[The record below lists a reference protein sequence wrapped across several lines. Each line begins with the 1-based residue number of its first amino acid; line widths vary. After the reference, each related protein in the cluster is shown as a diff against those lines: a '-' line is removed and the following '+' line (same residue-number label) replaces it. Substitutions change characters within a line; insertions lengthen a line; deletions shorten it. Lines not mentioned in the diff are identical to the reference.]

1 MVRAPSMEME
11 EGSGCGRGEGQ
22 DGGAGVEGAL
32 GVGALLDEDG
42 GRHRACVTCGWI
54 AGACSR
60 MVRMGDLGKRL
71 GYGNEGRRTR
81 PCVEETG
88 ACPRSTLLT

>member
-1 MVRAPSMEME
+1 MEME

-22 DGGAGVEGAL
+22 DGGARVDGAR

-42 GRHRACVTCGWI
+42 GRHRACVACGWI

-60 MVRMGDLGKRL
+60 MVRMGGLGERL
-71 GYGNEGRRTR
+71 GDGNEGRQMRAR
-81 PCVEETG
+81 EGEAG